1 MWFIGDIVINGLIA
15 DQPEKNTERFRS
27 VKSFFSDKRFLFAN
41 LESPLFE
48 DGSQN
53 KSKKQIHTTSKKAI
67 DVLKDINV
75 FGVSLANN
83 HIFDCSEKGL
93 KSTIKWLSE
102 NNIQHTGAGFS
113 KKDLEPI
120 IFINDQSE
128 KVAFFSYVDENTNPH
143 FRESKNCYINIL
155 NLKTIKKDIQKYK
168 KSCDRLIISLH
179 WGIDYIQ
186 YVSKDQVETAK
197 EIIDFGADLIIGH
210 HSHVIQPHIEY
221 RKKHIFFGLGGLVF
235 GDFKTK
241 KGMESSFQKTKK
253 GLILNVNQEHLK
265 IFKSTD
271 NRGNI
276 ITINL
281 SNNHL
286 KKNKKLWNIN
296 KFFIRNEK
304 LFFCYRKI
312 ELFRI
317 KIYHF
322 FFAFQNNPFNRLFK
336 KLKND

>member
-1 MWFIGDIVINGLIA
+1 
-15 DQPEKNTERFRS
+15 
-27 VKSFFSDKRFLFAN
+27 
-41 LESPLFE
+41 
-48 DGSQN
+48 
-53 KSKKQIHTTSKKAI
+53 
-67 DVLKDINV
+67 
-75 FGVSLANN
+75 
-83 HIFDCSEKGL
+83 
-93 KSTIKWLSE
+93 LSE

-186 YVSKDQVETAK
+186 YVSKDQVDTAK